1 MRPTDVLL
9 YLQALLHAHEQEI
22 AVARLEDQS
31 PIIERLAVRQQ
42 ATDPR
47 LLVADN
53 APRGAMRRNVQVY
66 FDGVWTSAVASYD
79 GTAHRWLLRTRDP
92 VPDPVVSLYT
102 DEASMLA
109 CVHARLVRL
118 RDALQA
124 GRSDSPLH
132 ELMRL
137 LLGGDATRGHG
148 LHLPLPPVSS
158 VPGLSKEQVRGVW
171 SVLRGRVTSLI
182 GAPGAGKTEVLA
194 ATAVY
199 AALNGARVLCVAPT
213 NAAADVLHTAIARR
227 ASDASP
233 VRAERVK
240 AGSQSELVEG
250 VCRIVTTTLAL
261 AMRRLPKC
269 EGAPAVLIID
279 EASMV
284 GAPSYLGLAT
294 YPAICTVIAG
304 DPWQLPPVVRSG
316 DPAGLLSANA
326 LERFGAVERLRRDMR
341 RSTDV
346 ALLESHR
353 LPPELWDYIASGWPE
368 VRRINTVPKD
378 RPAAPT
384 LLGGRVA
391 LMETRH
397 LLAQVGDAPEAR
409 MRLHAAL
416 WVALARALARDNAL
430 HGRPLFV
437 MSPYRVI
444 RDTIRMAARDLLPKG
459 SKRII
464 DVCTVHEAQGLTAG
478 VVGIDLLPSI
488 DEPIEDNWVLGTET
502 PNSVGARSMLVALT
516 RASIAVTMAVPF
528 DPTEVPS
535 GTTAARLF
543 AGLTNDTPRV
553 DACELLSALVRH
565 KPRVLARPP
574 YGFASLLHTTQL

>member
-1 MRPTDVLL
+1 MRPTDVLP

-31 PIIERLAVRQQ
+31 PIIEQLAVRQH
-42 ATDPR
+42 ATDPCM
-47 LLVADN
+47 LIADN

-66 FDGVWTSAVASYD
+66 FDRVWTTAVASYD
-79 GTAHRWLLRTRDP
+79 GGAHRWLLRTRDP

-109 CVHARLVRL
+109 LVHARLVRL
-118 RDALQA
+118 RDALKA
-124 GRSDSPLH
+124 SRSDSPLR
-132 ELMRL
+132 ELVRL
-137 LLGGDATRGHG
+137 LLGGDATTGHG
-148 LHLPLPPVSS
+148 LYLPMPPVSS
-158 VPGLSKEQVRGVW
+158 VPGLSKEQVRVVW

-182 GAPGAGKTEVLA
+182 GAPGAGKTEVLS

-199 AALNGARVLCVAPT
+199 AAMNGARVLCVAPT
-213 NAAADVLHTAIARR
+213 NAAGDVLHTAIARR
-227 ASDASP
+227 VGDAAR
-233 VRAERVK
+233 VVAERVK
-240 AGSQSELVEG
+240 AGSKSELIG
-250 VCRIVTTTLAL
+250 GASRIVTTTLAL

-269 EGAPAVLIID
+269 EGAPDLLIID

-294 YPAICTVIAG
+294 YPATCTVIAG
-304 DPWQLPPVVRSG
+304 DPWQLPPVVRTG

-353 LPPELWDYIASGWPE
+353 LPSELWDYIAAGWPE
-368 VRRINTVPKD
+368 VRRINTVQKE

-397 LLAQVGDAPEAR
+397 LLAQVGNAPDAR
-409 MRLHAAL
+409 MRLHAVL

-444 RDTIRMAARDLLPKG
+444 RDTIRMAARDLLPEG
-459 SKRII
+459 RKRII
-464 DVCTVHEAQGLTAG
+464 DACTVHEAQGLTAG

-488 DEPIEDNWVLGTET
+488 DEPIEDDWVFGTET
-502 PNSVGARSMLVALT
+502 SSSVGARSMLVALT

-528 DPTEVPS
+528 DPADVPS

-543 AGLTNDTPRV
+543 ADLKSDTPRV
-553 DACELLSALVRH
+553 DASELLGALARH
-565 KPRVLARPP
+565 TPRVLARPP
-574 YGFASLLHTTQL
+574 YGFASLLHTTHV

>member
-1 MRPTDVLL
+1 
-9 YLQALLHAHEQEI
+9 LQALLRAHEQEI

-31 PIIERLAVRQQ
+31 PIIEQLAVRQH
-42 ATDPR
+42 AADPY
-47 LLVADN
+47 LLIADR

-66 FDGVWTSAVASYD
+66 FDGVWTSAVVSYD
-79 GTAHRWLLRTRDP
+79 GAAHRWLLRTREP
-92 VPDPVVSLYT
+92 VPDPVVSLFT

-109 CVHARLVRL
+109 FVHARLVRV

-124 GRSDSPLH
+124 TPPDSPLH
-132 ELMRL
+132 ELMRC
-137 LLGGDATRGHG
+137 LLGGDATVGRG
-148 LHLPLPPVSS
+148 LALPLPPVSA
-158 VPGLSKEQVRGVW
+158 VPGLSPEQVRGVW
-171 SVLRGRVTSLI
+171 RVLRGRVTSLI

-199 AALNGARVLCVAPT
+199 AASTGVRVLCVAPT
-213 NAAADVLHTAIARR
+213 NAAADVLHTAISRRGSAVAR
-227 ASDASP
+227 
-233 VRAERVK
+233 VVAERVK
-240 AGSQSELVEG
+240 AGSQIELVAG
-250 VCRIVTTTLAL
+250 GHRIVTTTLAL

-269 EGAPAVLIID
+269 ERHPHLLIID

-284 GAPSYLGLAT
+284 GAPSLLGIAT
-294 YPAICTVIAG
+294 FHADCTVIAG

-353 LPPELWDYIASGWPE
+353 LPPELWDYIAAGWPE

-397 LLAQVGDAPEAR
+397 LLAQVGDTPDAR
-409 MRLHAAL
+409 MRLHAVL

-437 MSPYRVI
+437 MSPYRII

-459 SKRII
+459 RKRII

-502 PNSVGARSMLVALT
+502 SHSIGARSMLVALT

-528 DPTEVPS
+528 DPTQVPS

-553 DACELLSALVRH
+553 DAYELLCALVRH
-565 KPRVLARPP
+565 QPRVLARPP